1 MQKRGRVSAHLR
13 PPHTD
18 TLLYRHKHTE
28 KAFSPTKDVVLSRT
42 FFSSPQNPSNKTLL
56 ITIICE
62 GVSSPTRQPV
72 TRFCFCSSSCGT
84 RGNLLPTG
92 TPVSTKRRLIFP
104 LFLLLY
110 DGKLARFLFFLLSNP
125 AGSSGVVDHFFL
137 FHK

>member
-42 FFSSPQNPSNKTLL
+42 FFFSSKPVKQNSSDNHYLQKT
-56 ITIICE
+56 
-62 GVSSPTRQPV
+62 SSPTRQPV
-72 TRFCFCSSSCGT
+72 TRFCFCSSSCRT

-110 DGKLARFLFFLLSNP
+110 DGKLARFLFLLLSNP

-137 FHK
+137 SHK

>member
-42 FFSSPQNPSNKTLL
+42 FFFFSSKPVKQNSSDNHYLRRGLLPHQTTRDSLLLLLLLLQDKGEPTPHGDASQHKKTIDFSSFPLSLCWKTLA
-56 ITIICE
+56 I
-62 GVSSPTRQPV
+62 
-72 TRFCFCSSSCGT
+72 
-84 RGNLLPTG
+84 
-92 TPVSTKRRLIFP
+92 
-104 LFLLLY
+104 
-110 DGKLARFLFFLLSNP
+110 LLSNP

-137 FHK
+137 SHK